1 MDRPNDGWFAGQPK
15 YQHAQRFSG
24 VASLLAHLRPGIG
37 LNLGYSDTTA
47 PPREVNERHGV
58 GEVKEISEVP
68 AALELQDV
76 LSTQLIDLVIAELS
90 RGWSLPG
97 KRVLD
102 VASGAGVGS
111 RALAAAGAR
120 AIPVDRMCYPGSTA
134 SLQASALELPVRTSW
149 CDAAISVESASH
161 LADRETFFAE
171 VSRCLRPKARF
182 VLADIVPDRDHQK
195 VQEQLTRAGLV
206 PVEIHDV
213 TLGVVRAL
221 ELRRQAFGHNGDLAN
236 FVAARVSAQELVAW
250 NIDLDSLAVEAK
262 LHRANRRML
271 ERETLHY
278 LIISCTR
285 TIAGA
290 D

>member
-1 MDRPNDGWFAGQPK
+1 MAWAGVSTIQGQGIAYIANPDGTNAVAVAQLPYLGSPIWSPDGTTIAFAQVVAPE
-15 YQHAQRFSG
+15 SG
-24 VASLLAHLRPGIG
+24 KLDSVH
-37 LNLGYSDTTA
+37 
-47 PPREVNERHGV
+47 V
-58 GEVKEISEVP
+58 
-68 AALELQDV
+68 EL
-76 LSTQLIDLVIAELS
+76 
-90 RGWSLPG
+90 
-97 KRVLD
+97 LD

-285 TIAGA
+285 TTAGA